1 MSCICNRAWKHKT
14 YRWEYDLTDK
24 VKKAESKS
32 WLIWLEQNG
41 TYKNKRHIVSL
52 PHMWLHD
59 SHKLDRVK
67 YLVFGT
73 QHDYFLHHPKRLSK
87 LQKIMLEEREQRW
100 VTKIS
105 ANFQDYRER
114 KKERNPSHNWL
125 RERSK
130 SNFHCV
136 KPCKWSSGFCK
147 KMHYHQSIIGTDI
160 ADSTE

>member
-1 MSCICNRAWKHKT
+1 MHYIDS
-14 YRWEYDLTDK
+14 RWYVLHLQQGLKAQNLQMRIWPDRQGRT
-24 VKKAESKS
+24 VAESKS
-32 WLIWLEQNG
+32 WLIWLEENG
-41 TYKNKRHIVSL
+41 TYKNKRHIVSP
-52 PHMWLHD
+52 PHVWLHD

-114 KKERNPSHNWL
+114 KKEILATIDFVKDQNQNFILSSHAS
-125 RERSK
+125 EVVASA
-130 SNFHCV
+130 
-136 KPCKWSSGFCK
+136 K
-147 KMHYHQSIIGTDI
+147 KCITISQ
-160 ADSTE
+160 